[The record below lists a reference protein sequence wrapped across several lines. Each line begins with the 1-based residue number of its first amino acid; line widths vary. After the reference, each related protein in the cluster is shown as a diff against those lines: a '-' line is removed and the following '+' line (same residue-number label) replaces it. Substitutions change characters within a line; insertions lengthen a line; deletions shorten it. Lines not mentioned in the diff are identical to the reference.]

1 MGVQVDKAGRD
12 HEASGVDHPLGAT
25 KRGADSRDLAV
36 HHRHVANG
44 IRYMEKAPMLYW
56 SLAAS
61 YRIFGI
67 GEWSAHL
74 PLMLAVLA
82 LVLATYVLGRYVYG
96 EAGGLYA
103 GIALVTSLGIYI
115 YTRFLIPEVMIAL
128 WLTLGYYFFLRAL
141 EEEQNRERGFG
152 VPTGVRV
159 QL

>member
-1 MGVQVDKAGRD
+1 MV
-12 HEASGVDHPLGAT
+12 LGNDWVT
-25 KRGADSRDLAV
+25 IYT
-36 HHRHVANG
+36 NG

-56 SLAAS
+56 SEAVS
-61 YRIFGI
+61 YRIFVI

-103 GIALVTSLGIYI
+103 GVALVTSLGIYI

-128 WLTLGYYFFLRAL
+128 
-141 EEEQNRERGFG
+141 
-152 VPTGVRV
+152 
-159 QL
+159 